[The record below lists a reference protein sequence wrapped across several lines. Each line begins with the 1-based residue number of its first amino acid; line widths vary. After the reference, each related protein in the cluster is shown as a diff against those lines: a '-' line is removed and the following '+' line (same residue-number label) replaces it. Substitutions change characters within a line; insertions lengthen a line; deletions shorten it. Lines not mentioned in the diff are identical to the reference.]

1 MDAMSRDLVG
11 TATVAWYGLVIAV
24 LAMACGRPPTAAE
37 GQQLY
42 RGNGCATCHGPLGH
56 GDGPVGRTLTP
67 PPRDFRDVAAFKN
80 GTSVEAIATTLA
92 DGLTR
97 DGSQMPRFDHL
108 SARERE
114 SLALFVIALRTPSES
129 QLSRRTP

>member
-1 MDAMSRDLVG
+1 MSPLQTSVGGLLAGALCLAMSAG
-11 TATVAWYGLVIAV
+11 GCAGA
-24 LAMACGRPPTAAE
+24 PSAAE

-42 RGNGCATCHGPLGH
+42 RGNGCATCHGPLGR

-67 PPRDFRDVAAFKN
+67 PPRDFRDAHAFKN
-80 GTSVEAIATTLA
+80 GTSVEAIAQTLE

-108 SARERE
+108 SARERQ
-114 SLALFVIALRTPSES
+114 SLALFVISIRNQSAMDT
-129 QLSRRTP
+129 SRRTP

>member
-1 MDAMSRDLVG
+1 MWIAGAMIAMVG
-11 TATVAWYGLVIAV
+11 
-24 LAMACGRPPTAAE
+24 CGRAPSVAE

-42 RGNGCATCHGPLGH
+42 KGNGCATCHGPSGH

-67 PPRDFRDVAAFKN
+67 PPRDFRDAGAFKN
-80 GTSVEAIATTLA
+80 GTSVNAIANTLK

-108 SARERE
+108 SAQERE
-114 SLALFVIALRTPSES
+114 SLAMFVNAIRS
-129 QLSRRTP
+129 QSDLDMSRRTP

>member
-1 MDAMSRDLVG
+1 MYLLRTSVG
-11 TATVAWYGLVIAV
+11 WFLAGVLCLATAAGGCAGAPSV
-24 LAMACGRPPTAAE
+24 AE

-42 RGNGCATCHGPLGH
+42 RGNGCATCHGPLGR

-67 PPRDFRDVAAFKN
+67 PPRDFRDAHPFKN
-80 GTSVEAIATTLA
+80 GTSIEAIAQTLE

-108 SARERE
+108 SARERQ
-114 SLALFVIALRTPSES
+114 SLALFVISIRNQSAMDT
-129 QLSRRTP
+129 SRRTP